1 MSRIIQHWISGR
13 TAAGTSHRTGPVW
26 DPATGERQ
34 AEVVLG
40 SAADVDIAVAAAAK
54 AFETWSQVSLAKRT
68 KILFNFRQLVNSRAN
83 DLAEIIA
90 DEHGKVVSDAL
101 GEVQRGLEVVEFACG
116 IAHLLK
122 GEYSDQVSS
131 GVDVFSFR
139 EPLGVV
145 AGITPFNFPV
155 MVPMWMLPVALACGN
170 AFVLKPSEKDPT
182 PSLMLAEMATE
193 AGIPDGVLNVV
204 QGDAEVVDALL
215 VHEGIAAI
223 SFVGSTPVARHVY
236 RTATDCGKRVQALG
250 GAKNHLVV
258 MPDADPDLAADALVS
273 SAYGSAGERCMA
285 ISVGVLV
292 GSIGDEV
299 RKRVQERAS
308 RLTVTDGSEDGAD
321 MGPLINRA
329 HLERVAGLVAEGE
342 AEGAE
347 LVLDG
352 RGLQVRGREGGFF
365 LGPCLFDHVT
375 PEMEIY
381 RQEVFGPVLSLV
393 RVDTSGDALGLVNRN
408 HYGNGLSVFTDS
420 GAAARY
426 FTSKCT
432 VGMIGINVPIPVP
445 MAYYSF
451 GGWNDS
457 LFGANHIHGPDGVAF
472 YTKGKAVTVRWPQK
486 SAGLDMGFTSHD

>member
-1 MSRIIQHWISGR
+1 MRTVTHYVNGQTSTGSGGR
-13 TAAGTSHRTGPVW
+13 RQPVFN
-26 DPATGERQ
+26 PATGERI

-40 SAADVDIAVAAAAK
+40 TAADVDHAVESAARGAERWGEVSLGRRQGILFRFRELMDVRREDLAK
-54 AFETWSQVSLAKRT
+54 AVTR
-68 KILFNFRQLVNSRAN
+68 
-83 DLAEIIA
+83 
-90 DEHGKVVSDAL
+90 EHGKVLDDAR
-101 GEVQRGLEVVEFACG
+101 GEVARGLEVLEFACG
-116 IAHLLK
+116 IPHLLK
-122 GEYSDQVSS
+122 GDFSENVST
-131 GVDVFSFR
+131 GVDAHSIR
-139 EPLGVV
+139 QPLGVV